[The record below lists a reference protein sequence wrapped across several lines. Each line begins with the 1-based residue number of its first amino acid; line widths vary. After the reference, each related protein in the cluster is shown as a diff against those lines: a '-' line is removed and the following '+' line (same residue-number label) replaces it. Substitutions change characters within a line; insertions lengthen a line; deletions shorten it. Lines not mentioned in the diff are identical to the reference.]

1 LARFE
6 NQKQNIQRE
15 DISLNAIILDELSR
29 YSDKIKNKQIVVK
42 HNFTEDYIIKSD
54 QYLIS
59 IIFGNLISNALKYS
73 NQNGEIS
80 INLHNEN
87 TLVIVSIIDN
97 GIGIKKDN
105 IDKVFDPFFRSF
117 PNILPE
123 IKGTGLGL
131 SIVKRVCTLLD
142 INVIIE
148 SEENIGTKVFLKIK

>member
-1 LARFE
+1 M
-6 NQKQNIQRE
+6 
-15 DISLNAIILDELSR
+15 
-29 YSDKIKNKQIVVK
+29 
-42 HNFTEDYIIKSD
+42 
-54 QYLIS
+54 
-59 IIFGNLISNALKYS
+59 KYS

-87 TLVIVSIIDN
+87 SLVIVSIIDN

-117 PNILPE
+117 PNNHPE

-148 SEENIGTKVFLKIK
+148 SEENIGTKVILKIK